1 MMQVTDRI
9 NHCHP
14 LRLGAAIIIAFL
26 SSLLLLSDGADAASF
41 PKSQQQTFV
50 SPEEAV
56 AAMFEAMKSNDT
68 KALSA
73 IFGPDGKQLISSG
86 DETLDR
92 EDREAF
98 LASYLEKNQLKKIGD
113 MKAILYTGNNDW
125 PFPVPLVKK
134 GQAWHFDSKAGKE
147 EVLNRRIGRNELNA
161 VQVCLAYVDAQKEY
175 VLGDHDADGYFE
187 YAQQFV
193 SDPGRKNGLYWETR
207 EGEKTSP
214 LGPAIAMAS
223 QKGYKKMSEA
233 ALASGS
239 PLPYHGYYYKILKA
253 QGKNT
258 PGGAYDYIANGKM
271 IGGFA
276 LVAYPAKY
284 GYSGIMSFIVH
295 MDGVVYEKNLGMNTA
310 KAAEALTRFDPDK
323 TWKMAVYGRAA
334 K

>member
-1 MMQVTDRI
+1 MQVTDRI
-9 NHCHP
+9 NHFHP
-14 LRLGAAIIIAFL
+14 LSLGAAIIIAFL
-26 SSLLLLSDGADAASF
+26 SSLLLLSDGVDAASF
-41 PKSQQQTFV
+41 PKSRQQTFV

-86 DETLDR
+86 DEMLDQ

-113 MKAILYTGNNDW
+113 MNAILHTGNNNW

-175 VLGDHDADGYFE
+175 VLGDHDGDGYFE

-193 SDPGRKNGLYWETR
+193 SDPGKKNGLYWQTR

-223 QKGYKKMSEA
+223 QKGYKKMSKA

-276 LVAYPAKY
+276 LVAYPAIY
-284 GYSGIMSFIVH
+284 GYSGIMTFIVH
-295 MDGVVYEKNLGMNTA
+295 MDGIVYEKNFGMNTA
-310 KAAEALTRFDPDK
+310 KAAEALTEFDPDK
-323 TWKMAVYGRAA
+323 TWKIAVYVPATN
-334 K
+334 